1 MKQIIVSLLC
11 ICMFNCVFAQIKIA
25 NAGNEILFDDDWR
38 FFRGDT
44 VNAELE
50 NFDDASWRRL
60 QVPHDWSIEDLPG
73 TNSPFNP
80 DVLNGVSIGFT
91 TGGTGWYRKTFQL
104 PSQQKNKK
112 IYIGFEGVYMNAD
125 VWLNGRHLGNHPY
138 GYTSF
143 WYDIT
148 DKIKFGAMNII
159 AVSVRNEGATSRWY
173 AGSGI
178 TRHVWLT
185 KTARVHV
192 EQWRTSVTSS
202 DVTQVSAKVNA
213 STK

>member
-50 NFDDASWRRL
+50 NFDDASWRQL
-60 QVPHDWSIEDLPG
+60 QVPHDWSIEEVPG

-91 TGGTGWYRKTFQL
+91 TGGTGWYRKTFEL
-104 PSQQKNKK
+104 PVQQKNKK
-112 IYIGFEGVYMNAD
+112 IFIEFEGVYMNAD
-125 VWLNGRHLGNHPY
+125 VWINGEHLGNHPY

-148 DKIKFGAMNII
+148 KHLKYGGKNTI
-159 AVSVRNEGATSRWY
+159 AVEVKNEGQNSRWY
-173 AGSGI
+173 SGSGI
-178 TRHVWLT
+178 YRHVWLQT
-185 KTARVHV
+185 TQPVHIA
-192 EQWRTSVTSS
+192 QWGQAITTP
-202 DVTQVSAKVNA
+202 KVNTA
-213 STK
+213 NAIIHVQ